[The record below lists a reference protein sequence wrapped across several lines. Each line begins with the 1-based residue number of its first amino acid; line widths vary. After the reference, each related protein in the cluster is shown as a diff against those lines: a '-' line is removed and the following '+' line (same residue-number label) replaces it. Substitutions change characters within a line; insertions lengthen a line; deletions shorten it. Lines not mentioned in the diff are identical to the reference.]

1 LRGIFN
7 YIGSGKMM
15 KANAGQ
21 ILSIILKENAYTRK
35 NGRVASQRTVTA
47 YTEVLNMAFDQL
59 NDLDFKIQNPR
70 NLTETHIA
78 ALCRH
83 WHKNRKQVSTIQE
96 YLSKLRVFSG
106 WIGKDGMVKS
116 LPNYLPDVDKKK
128 LKVSKVAQ
136 ESKSWSENGVNII
149 QKIEKAD
156 ALDWKFGLM
165 IRMMLAFGLRRKEV
179 THIKPWKA
187 DLGDKLVIYLG
198 EAKGGR
204 PRDIYFDNHEQR
216 VVLDYVKI
224 KLKKNEHL
232 GWETDTRGKPAT
244 LKYNIRRYND
254 YMARIGITKLGD
266 GVTGHGLRAQYAENA
281 ALIAKMIPPTLGGT
295 RSQMDRRDLDVKRA
309 QISELL
315 GHSRISVTA
324 SYYGSFGREVKTEE
338 VSRCKN
344 NIEAGLTMLTSVQL
358 LLVSA
363 ERIPDCLQLVG
374 ELTALNIAIT
384 LQQVQHLWGSHSVR
398 YAVPWV
404 RPRDGN
410 AEAIEV
416 EALKLIS
423 RQKDDGTEISNTSY

>member
-1 LRGIFN
+1 
-7 YIGSGKMM
+7 
-15 KANAGQ
+15 
-21 ILSIILKENAYTRK
+21 
-35 NGRVASQRTVTA
+35 
-47 YTEVLNMAFDQL
+47 
-59 NDLDFKIQNPR
+59 
-70 NLTETHIA
+70 
-78 ALCRH
+78 
-83 WHKNRKQVSTIQE
+83 
-96 YLSKLRVFSG
+96 
-106 WIGKDGMVKS
+106 MVKS